1 MTNNNIN
8 TELLFQLRID
18 FDKNVADDIRKL
30 GILQKLPKLG
40 NILLKHDAILICQYD
55 AFKAFLD
62 ECEQN
67 NNIDFP
73 LYKWTK
79 DTINQKKKKEKYL
92 KSFTIYIGD
101 NQLYNKDKADS
112 LEAELKCLNCEYIL
126 KINKYDSNPENNP
139 QPPKKYY

>member
-1 MTNNNIN
+1 MTNEDINN
-8 TELLFQLRID
+8 ELLYQLRID
-18 FDKNVADDIRKL
+18 FNKTVADDIRTL

-40 NILLKHDAILICQYD
+40 NVLLKHNAILICQYD
-55 AFKAFLD
+55 AFKGFVD

-79 DTINQKKKKEKYL
+79 YTINQKKKKEKYL
-92 KSFTIYIGD
+92 KSFTIYIEH
-101 NQLYNKDKADS
+101 NQLYSKDKADR
-112 LEAELKCLNCEYIL
+112 LEAELKSLNCEYIL
-126 KINKYDSNPENNP
+126 KISKYDSNPKNSP

>member
-1 MTNNNIN
+1 MTNEDINN
-8 TELLFQLRID
+8 ELLYQLRID
-18 FDKNVADDIRKL
+18 FNKTVADDIRTL

-40 NILLKHDAILICQYD
+40 NVLLKHNAILICQYD
-55 AFKAFLD
+55 AFKGFVD

-92 KSFTIYIGD
+92 KFFTIYIED
-101 NQLYNKDKADS
+101 NQLK
-112 LEAELKCLNCEYIL
+112 
-126 KINKYDSNPENNP
+126 
-139 QPPKKYY
+139 